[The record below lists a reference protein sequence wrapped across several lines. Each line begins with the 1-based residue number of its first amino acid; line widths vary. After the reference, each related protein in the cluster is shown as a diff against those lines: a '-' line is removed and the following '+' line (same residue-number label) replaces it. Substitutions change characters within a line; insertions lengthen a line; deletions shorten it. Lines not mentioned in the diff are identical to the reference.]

1 MNPIRTAIKCCGCIL
16 LSQLIGLLIS
26 VGLVVAF
33 VLFFKFYLM
42 PWGEDQIRDALGLAS
57 GVDIGSLN
65 ASYIAAN
72 NCSGCVFGVNTDW
85 PTNTT
90 GMLHFLD
97 TSAGTTAST
106 VIATSLAGAAV
117 IGTGSMLWA
126 SIVPSAASIMSFS
139 SGFYEMTHIVE
150 QAQFIGM
157 ISQLQITGAPTF
169 LDEFSKELSWTN
181 FNFVKSSD
189 DDDDD
194 DDENTRRLTSSL
206 LTSSGEAGPTK
217 YASMI
222 GVKPENLFFY
232 TLLMF
237 VIVIAA
243 VHALYVVWVI
253 VVSCFSKKES
263 FGEVAAKWYR
273 KVIWVTVLALLL
285 AQYIFAMAGS
295 FFIYYRSQNSETSGS
310 RFILGIVGL
319 IFMIGITLL
328 LGIIVVGSNTDELKD
343 VGTVEH
349 EKRAFSMKYSAYYD
363 EYNFDNRF
371 FFVPRILLAVLTGV
385 IVGVVQDASIQLLC
399 ILGITLLY
407 LGLLLI
413 REPNLLRFLYYIGLA
428 SVFMKVVLVCM
439 MLVLCQDDYF
449 PQSIRDNVSY
459 GIIGVNIF
467 VFFLLFLR
475 QAYVIIH
482 KLVKGC
488 KNKNADRSN
497 DINLEHGNDP
507 DSSRPYARIEPTPE
521 ASAHK
526 SMQAMPSSV
535 NRNEPPQQP
544 IIGTAA
550 AQQRAQNGQLRPTS
564 MENGGVAGARGV
576 RNSVRFAPDSQQQD
590 PQYSQNA
597 ALASGAAAAAG
608 AGLAADANK
617 TPGANQPYRAARR
630 NQGSKL
636 PYQRSGASAMAGASA
651 SGSNAPTSNDQAL
664 GAAAIAATAAYK
676 ASQMPRQDGG
686 GAGARFYAT
695 PQRRNSVDVDELDDD
710 ALMTNS
716 SLAAA
721 VVAANKAPQQQQPP
735 QRQQPSQQSWAS
747 ASNAQSA
754 SIFDAAPRKRNS
766 FLAIDDE
773 AYDLETARSGADFS
787 SFGNSIV
794 GSRSTQPRSNFSTDA
809 SDDSAWMSRR
819 GGGDLGDSLYVPR
832 AGGQADSTHVS
843 AFRDSD
849 LDSYSAARVF
859 NFNDTNR
866 SAIPMDDL
874 NTSRGDIVPSS
885 EYNSHLTDSDA
896 DSYASGQEM
905 DSNRSFLDASS
916 LASDTSSSST
926 APPSKYDNLASAY
939 LREVGENTTITENDL
954 GVEEESYGDY
964 EDSNSRSASFMSAV
978 SARSDDDVSYYING
992 DRSTVVPATE
1002 SSLQHESQ
1010 PKPVKL

>member
-26 VGLVVAF
+26 VGMVVAF

-42 PWGEDQIRDALGLAS
+42 PWGEDQIRDSLGLAS
-57 GVDIGSLN
+57 DVDIGSLN

-90 GMLHFLD
+90 GMRHFLD

-139 SGFYEMTHIVE
+139 SGFYEMTHILE

-157 ISQLQITGAPTF
+157 ISQLQITGAPKF
-169 LDEFSKELSWTN
+169 LDEFSKELAWTN

-194 DDENTRRLTSSL
+194 DNDDENTRRRLTSSL
-206 LTSSGEAGPTK
+206 LASSGEAGPTK

-222 GVKPENLFFY
+222 GVDPENLFFY

-243 VHALYVVWVI
+243 VHALYVVWVV

-263 FGEVAAKWYR
+263 FSEVATKWYR

-295 FFIYYRSQNSETSGS
+295 FFIYYRSENSETTGS
-310 RFILGIVGL
+310 TFILGIIGL
-319 IFMIGITLL
+319 IFMVGVTLL
-328 LGIIVVGSNTDELKD
+328 LGIVVVGSNTDELKD

-349 EKRAFSMKYSAYYD
+349 EKRPFSMKYSAYYD

-449 PQSIRDNVSY
+449 PQSMRDNVSY

-482 KLVKGC
+482 KLVKVC
-488 KNKNADRSN
+488 KSKNADRSN
-497 DINLEHGNDP
+497 DINLENGNDH
-507 DSSRPYARIEPTPE
+507 DSRPYARIEPTPE
-521 ASAHK
+521 ASGHK
-526 SMQAMPSSV
+526 SMQAMPSSA
-535 NRNEPPQQP
+535 NRNEPPSQP
-544 IIGTAA
+544 IIGAA
-550 AQQRAQNGQLRPTS
+550 VAHQRAQYGQSRPTS
-564 MENGGVAGARGV
+564 MENVGAAGGTYGV
-576 RNSVRFAPDSQQQD
+576 RNSVRFAPDSQSQE

-597 ALASGAAAAAG
+597 AMASGAAAGAANT
-608 AGLAADANK
+608 NK

-636 PYQRSGASAMAGASA
+636 PYQRSGASAMSGASIP
-651 SGSNAPTSNDQAL
+651 GSNAPTSNDQAL

-676 ASQMPRQDGG
+676 ASQMPRQDSG
-686 GAGARFYAT
+686 GAEARFYST

-721 VVAANKAPQQQQPP
+721 VVAANKAPQQQQPF
-735 QRQQPSQQSWAS
+735 QRQQPSQQSWAP
-747 ASNAQSA
+747 ASNSQSA

-766 FLAIDDE
+766 FIAIDDE
-773 AYDLETARSGADFS
+773 AYDLETNRSGADLSGFGS
-787 SFGNSIV
+787 SVV
-794 GSRSTQPRSNFSTDA
+794 GSRGTQPISNFSTDTA
-809 SDDSAWMSRR
+809 DDSAWMSRR

-849 LDSYSAARVF
+849 LDSYSSARVF

-874 NTSRGDIVPSS
+874 NSSRGDIVPSS
-885 EYNSHLTDSDA
+885 AYNSHLTDSDA
-896 DSYASGQEM
+896 DSYTSGQDM
-905 DSNRSFLDASS
+905 DSNRSFLDTNSHV
-916 LASDTSSSST
+916 SDTGSSST
-926 APPSKYDNLASAY
+926 APSAKYDNLASAY
-939 LREVGENTTITENDL
+939 LREVGENTTITESDL
-954 GVEEESYGDY
+954 GVEDEGYGNYDESNG
-964 EDSNSRSASFMSAV
+964 RGGSFMSAV

-992 DRSTVVPATE
+992 DRTTVVPTNT
-1002 SSLQHESQ
+1002 QQDTQ